1 MEKTVEEKRIYTGR
15 LLNLNA
21 DRVSL
26 PSGRKTFREWVH
38 HPGAAAAI
46 PFISEDRII
55 LIRQFRYPVSSDLLE
70 IPAGTIEEGE
80 SPEENIA
87 RELKEEIGYEA
98 RELREI
104 VSFYPSPGY
113 TDERIHLFKASN
125 LVPVD
130 VEREEGIEIIEVSLK
145 EALSMIK
152 KGKIRDGKSIIALLS
167 CAD

>member
-46 PFISEDRII
+46 PFILEDRII

-113 TDERIHLFKASN
+113 TDERIYLFKASN

>member
-113 TDERIHLFKASN
+113 TDERIYLFKASN